1 MVKSKGRVTEMT
13 AKSKMVYGRLLRLG
27 GERGTDSYKIRLF
40 VAKLS
45 SAGSCKVIRPSRY
58 PPRHYG
64 LIRNMFT
71 VI

>member
-40 VAKLS
+40 VVKRF
-45 SAGSCKVIRPSRY
+45 SAGPCKITRIEVCHRTI
-58 PPRHYG
+58 
-64 LIRNMFT
+64 T
-71 VI
+71 E